1 MGVLIMSGRILE
13 RSLVEYA
20 APTLAGLKTASL
32 FCVPMLDDWQSQVS
46 WWNNFLHEK
55 GLSLQRLRCQ
65 EGRVLLYLYRPAQLQ
80 RDIQQPGVKEFL
92 AGYGYGEFGTTEAVA
107 RLQHRLAQGTG
118 FPHEI
123 GIFLG
128 YPLGDVEGFIRN
140 GGKNCKCCGCW
151 KVYCNELEARKR
163 FAQID
168 KCRRIYTR
176 LYHQGRSV
184 LQLTVAA

>member
-13 RSLVEYA
+13 RSLIEYG

-32 FCVPMLDDWQSQVS
+32 FCVPMLDDWQSQVN
-46 WWNNFLHEK
+46 WWNDFLHQK
-55 GLSLQRLRCQ
+55 GLSLQGLRCQ

-92 AGYGYGEFGTTEAVA
+92 AGYGYGEF
-107 RLQHRLAQGTG
+107 
-118 FPHEI
+118 
-123 GIFLG
+123 LG
-128 YPLGDVEGFIRN
+128 YPLGDVAGFIRN